1 MGIANGLRAELFGA
15 TTKTPP
21 FAMLLPEGWVA
32 KPADMEALGSQVQ
45 SALSRVPGADTA
57 RLRASVDSVIAQAGA
72 ASPESKERLI
82 AWITQQDVSADDFAP
97 MSLALAWLEAPQGT
111 SMVSLAKQLISGR
124 GAAPLD
130 DAGTILRWV
139 ERADLPVDGGVV
151 HTVQPTYLIRVPH
164 APDTALIV
172 RATILDGA
180 EGNHLDEEGI
190 SAMTLLSDGIVAT
203 FRWKRD
209 A

>member
-15 TTKTPP
+15 TTKTPA

-32 KPADMEALGSQVQ
+32 KPADMEALGVQVQ
-45 SALSRVPGADTA
+45 SALARVPGADTA
-57 RLRASVDSVIAQAGA
+57 RLRASVDAVIAQAGA
-72 ASPESKERLI
+72 SPESNERLI
-82 AWITQQDVSADDFAP
+82 AWITQQDVSVDDFAP
-97 MSLALAWLEAPQGT
+97 MSLALAWLEAPPGA
-111 SMVSLAKQLISGR
+111 SMVSLAKQLVSGR
-124 GAAPLD
+124 GAGPLD

-164 APDTALIV
+164 APDTALII

>member
-1 MGIANGLRAELFGA
+1 MGIANSLRAELFGA

-45 SALSRVPGADTA
+45 AALARVPGADTA
-57 RLRASVDSVIAQAGA
+57 RLRASIDSVMAQAGTG
-72 ASPESKERLI
+72 PESKERLI
-82 AWITQQDVSADDFAP
+82 AWITQQDVSVDDFVP
-97 MSLALAWLEAPQGT
+97 MSLALAWLEAPPGS
-111 SMVSLAKQLISGR
+111 SMVSLAKQLVSGR

-130 DAGTILRWV
+130 DTGTILRWV
-139 ERADLPVDGGVV
+139 DRPDLPVDGGVV

-164 APDTALIV
+164 APDTALII
-172 RATILDGA
+172 RTTILDGT

>member
-1 MGIANGLRAELFGA
+1 MGIASGLRAELFGA

-21 FAMLLPEGWVA
+21 FAMLLPEGWAA

-45 SALSRVPGADTA
+45 SAFARVPGADTA
-57 RLRASVDSVIAQAGA
+57 RLRASIDSMMAQAGA
-72 ASPESKERLI
+72 SPESNERLI
-82 AWITQQDVSADDFAP
+82 AWITQQDVPVDDFVP
-97 MSLALAWLEAPQGT
+97 MSFALAWLEAPPGT
-111 SMVSLAKQLISGR
+111 SMVSLAKQLVNGR

-130 DAGTILRWV
+130 EAGTILRWV
-139 ERADLPVDGGVV
+139 DRADLPVDGGVV

-164 APDTALIV
+164 APDTAVIV

-180 EGNHLDEEGI
+180 DGTHLDEEGI

>member
-1 MGIANGLRAELFGA
+1 MGIANSLRAELFGA

-21 FAMLLPEGWVA
+21 FAMLLPEGWVT

-45 SALSRVPGADTA
+45 AALAQVPGADTA
-57 RLRASVDSVIAQAGA
+57 RLRASVDSVLSQAGVGA
-72 ASPESKERLI
+72 ESNERLI
-82 AWITQQDVSADDFAP
+82 AWITQQDVPVDDFVP
-97 MSLALAWLEAPQGT
+97 MSFALAWLEAPAGT
-111 SMVSLAKQLISGR
+111 SMMSLAKQLVNGR
-124 GAAPLD
+124 NAAPLD
-130 DAGTILRWV
+130 EAGTILRWV
-139 ERADLPVDGGVV
+139 DRADLPVEGGVV

-164 APDTALIV
+164 APETALII

-180 EGNHLDEEGI
+180 EGEHLDEEGV